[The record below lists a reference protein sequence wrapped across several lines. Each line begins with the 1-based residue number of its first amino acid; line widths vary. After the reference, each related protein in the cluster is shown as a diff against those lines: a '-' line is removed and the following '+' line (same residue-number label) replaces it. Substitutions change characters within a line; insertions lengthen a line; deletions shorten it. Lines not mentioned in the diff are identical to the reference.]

1 MCSFDNKSYLF
12 NKEIVK
18 KSSIVKTHKIN
29 AFMNIDFMRFL
40 YKILSYLS
48 LELTLFEISKTFVKL
63 AVYFLM
69 TSFVLAGNFNIKMS
83 LPKNRSN
90 SISNFLN
97 GCGFAMVTGIK
108 LDVFAISINSS
119 TDRPFGS
126 ID

>member
-1 MCSFDNKSYLF
+1 
-12 NKEIVK
+12 
-18 KSSIVKTHKIN
+18 
-29 AFMNIDFMRFL
+29 MNIDFTRFL

-48 LELTLFEISKTFVKL
+48 LKLTLFEVSKTFVKL

-83 LPKNRSN
+83 LPKNLSN

-108 LDVFAISINSS
+108 LDILVISINSS
-119 TDRPFGS
+119 PDRPFGS